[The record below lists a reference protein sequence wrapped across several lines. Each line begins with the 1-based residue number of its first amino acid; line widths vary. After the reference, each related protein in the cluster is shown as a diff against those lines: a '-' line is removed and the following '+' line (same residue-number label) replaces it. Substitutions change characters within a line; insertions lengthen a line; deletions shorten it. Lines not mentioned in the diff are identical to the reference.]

1 MLTLTPIGVVRN
13 EIKTPIVQVWGQVVS
28 DLVLEERYTEAL
40 DGLDDYSHLVVIFW
54 MDQAGPPKSLK
65 EHVQG
70 RADLPI
76 AGLFARRAPSRPN
89 PIGITAVPLLQREKN
104 VLRVQGL
111 DAIDGTP
118 LLDIKPYTPAFDSVV
133 NARIPE
139 WCKRVYEIED
149 YF

>member
-13 EIKTPIVQVWGQVVS
+13 EIKTPIVQGWGQVVS
-28 DLVLEERYTEAL
+28 DLVLDEQYTEAL
-40 DGLDDYSHLVVIFW
+40 DGLEDYSHVLVIFW

-65 EHVQG
+65 GHVQG
-70 RADLPI
+70 REDLPV

-89 PIGITAVPLLQREKN
+89 PIGITAVPLLQRDKN
-104 VLRVQGL
+104 VLRVRGV

-118 LLDIKPYTPAFDSVV
+118 LLDIKPYMPAFDSVER
-133 NARIPE
+133 ARIPE
-139 WCKRVYEIED
+139 WCKRVYEIEG